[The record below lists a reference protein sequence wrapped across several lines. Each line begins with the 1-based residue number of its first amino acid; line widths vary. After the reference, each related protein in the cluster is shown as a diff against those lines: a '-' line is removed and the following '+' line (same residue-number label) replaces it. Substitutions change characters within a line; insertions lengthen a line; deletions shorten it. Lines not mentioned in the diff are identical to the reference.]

1 MPRACRSAPEVLLK
15 QASGV
20 LFAGQGEDHGGLN
33 PSLENF
39 KIWLAKNKDAIPLG
53 TGAASA

>member
-1 MPRACRSAPEVLLK
+1 LLK

-39 KIWLAKNKDAIPLG
+39 KIWLATNKDAIPLG